1 MGEGAEQNRGGAP
14 GLICESREIVPCPT
28 ASRFG
33 HFCCP
38 GAAGGRGTS
47 DSEGID
53 MCRRARIDDPAG
65 MQESLVR
72 MIRSLAARSIYT
84 VLVVVAAMSIVFA
97 LLQLSGDPA
106 AALIPPGSDPADVAV
121 LRAKFG
127 LDQPLPRQYID
138 YMRHAVTGDFG
149 NSWRTGQPAMALV
162 MQRLGATLLLTGTA
176 FGLALLVAVPL
187 GVLAGSER
195 FRPIGWLASAF
206 GVAGQAL
213 PAFWLG
219 TVLIL
224 YFSVRLGWLPASGD
238 DGAPALVLPAV
249 ALAAFPAAT
258 LMRIVRVSVADVA
271 GADFVRT
278 AHAKGLSGRAILW
291 GHIARTAMLPAI
303 AYAGVAGGFL
313 VAGAVAVES
322 VFAWPG
328 IGQLA
333 LQSVA
338 SRDLPVIQA
347 FVAVV
352 AVLIVLANLAADLV
366 ALLADPL
373 LREAAAAGAAR

>member
-1 MGEGAEQNRGGAP
+1 
-14 GLICESREIVPCPT
+14 
-28 ASRFG
+28 
-33 HFCCP
+33 
-38 GAAGGRGTS
+38 
-47 DSEGID
+47 
-53 MCRRARIDDPAG
+53 

-187 GVLAGSER
+187 ECWPVRNDSGRSAGWQVHSGCRTSAASLLARDGADPVFQCPAR
-195 FRPIGWLASAF
+195 L
-206 GVAGQAL
+206 VA
-213 PAFWLG
+213 
-219 TVLIL
+219 
-224 YFSVRLGWLPASGD
+224 RLRRRR
-238 DGAPALVLPAV
+238 APALVLPAV